1 METPKTGPRGDS
13 RSKDDLNFIF
23 IVDFG
28 EFISQNQTDD

>member
-23 IVDFG
+23 FVDFG
-28 EFISQNQTDD
+28 ELITQNQTDD

>member
-28 EFISQNQTDD
+28 EFISQNQTGD